1 MPQIF
6 VNGQA
11 YDSVEAMPPE
21 VRATYQQLFADANRN
36 GVPDMFEGVAGLN
49 VQTLNVDGRST
60 SAQNISPDEAQRMA
74 AQILSTFGGDAPKHP
89 GGFSGPGEF
98 GREQPAQEAWFRSDQ
113 PIPQAPQWDEPRPTS
128 GFAIKKWMLLMV
140 LFDLLMLGG
149 VLAWY
154 LLLR

>member
-21 VRATYQQLFADANRN
+21 VRATYQQLFVDANRN
-36 GVPDMFEGVAGLN
+36 GVPDMFEGAGMN
-49 VQTLNVDGRST
+49 VQTLNIAGRST
-60 SAQNISPDEAQRMA
+60 SAQNLSPEEAQRMA
-74 AQILSTFGGDAPKHP
+74 AQMLSAFGGDAAKNP
-89 GGFSGPGEF
+89 SDLF
-98 GREQPAQEAWFRSDQ
+98 GTSQFDQPPSIEPMFRSDSQ
-113 PIPQAPQWDEPRPTS
+113 VPAAPQWDSPPRTRAA
-128 GFAIKKWMLLMV
+128 GIKKWMLLMV